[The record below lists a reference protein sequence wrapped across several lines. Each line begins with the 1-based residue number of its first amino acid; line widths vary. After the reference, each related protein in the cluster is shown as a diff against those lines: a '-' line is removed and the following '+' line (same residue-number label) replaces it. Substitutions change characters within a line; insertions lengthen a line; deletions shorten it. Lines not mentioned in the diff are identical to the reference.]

1 VLATRSG
8 CPGACLTVSPGAC
21 DYAPVLSASHCR
33 RMVLVVFAASLAAA
47 CSKEAG
53 LCSTCCSN
61 ADCES
66 GVCGTFPGGT
76 RLCAERVSGAPTECC
91 VKYSETVEHCDYYY
105 YSKTDVQTNDGVCYQ
120 PPDPHGDCTWKEPSG
135 GPVAAVGLPSNN
147 SAVLDGAKIGS
158 VAIDSAETRRVVP
171 VVLDTTIPGLEADQA
186 FILRKTPASTD
197 AYLIIPLRNSGTGYP
212 CGIESGTIAWLG
224 ADGAVLK
231 DDGYS
236 AFNGSV
242 ATARG
247 NATNLCL
254 APGEAGYFNSAA
266 IDSDGSGVYANT
278 VSIQIAVIA
287 PDRGVPVAASLVPDR
302 YDIGTCAGSQ
312 PTIRVQASAAG
323 GPVSVRVSSGGMIS
337 GLLLFLD
344 SDGAP
349 AYSWSH
355 VTTTKTLEV
364 ASGETA
370 VFYGDLPSSAPALSR
385 ILVFAPLFHPV
396 N

>member
-1 VLATRSG
+1 
-8 CPGACLTVSPGAC
+8 VSPEAC
-21 DYAPVLSASHCR
+21 DYAPVLSASVCR
-33 RMVLVVFAASLAAA
+33 RMVLAAFAASLAPA

-53 LCSTCCSN
+53 LCSSCCYN

-66 GVCGTFPGGT
+66 GVCGTFPDGK

-91 VKYSETVEHCDYYY
+91 VKYSETLDSCQYYY
-105 YSKTDVQTNDGVCYQ
+105 YSAGDVQANDGVCYQ
-120 PPDPHGDCTWKEPSG
+120 PPDPHGNCTWKEPSG

-147 SAVLDGAKIGS
+147 SAVLDGAMIGS
-158 VAIDSAETRRVVP
+158 VAIDPAETRRVVP
-171 VVLDTTIPGLEADQA
+171 VVLDTTTPGLEANQA
-186 FILRKTPASTD
+186 FILRKTPTSTAAD
-197 AYLIIPLRNSGTGYP
+197 LIIPLRNVGTSHA
-212 CGIESGTIAWLG
+212 CGIESDTIAWLD
-224 ADGAVLK
+224 ADGAVIK
-231 DDGYS
+231 DDRYS

-254 APGEAGYFNSAA
+254 APGEIGYFNSAA
-266 IDSDGSGVYANT
+266 TGSDDAVVYAST
-278 VSIQIAVIA
+278 ASIRIAVIA
-287 PDRGVPVAASLVPDR
+287 PDEGMQVLASLVPER

-323 GPVSVRVSSGGMIS
+323 GAVSVRVSSGGMIS

-344 SDGAP
+344 PEGLP

-364 ASGETA
+364 ATGETA
-370 VFYGDLPSSAPALSR
+370 TFYGDLPSSAPALSR